1 MRVRALRRRLA
12 GAQSWSLALLG
23 TLLGVVA
30 GFVPAV
36 ALMWARPDYDVVIPW
51 RPFALTL
58 LVVPL
63 IAGAGALLLTRS
75 RLPMDRRLT

>member
-1 MRVRALRRRLA
+1 M
-12 GAQSWSLALLG
+12 
-23 TLLGVVA
+23 

-36 ALMWARPDYDVVIPW
+36 ALMWARPDFDVVIPW
-51 RPFALTL
+51 RPLALTL